1 MSGEALRLEDLDPSG
16 EAEAVDLD
24 DAADE
29 ALGDGTVADR
39 VAAARASL
47 TFGLLDARTVD
58 VYKGCHAAIFVVDP
72 YRRAS
77 LRYVLNRLRD
87 LPEGVTALVLV
98 NFRDRLDQGRK
109 RVIQRRFNVGVLEAM
124 PERKASTL

>member
-1 MSGEALRLEDLDPSG
+1 M
-16 EAEAVDLD
+16 
-24 DAADE
+24 
-29 ALGDGTVADR
+29 
-39 VAAARASL
+39 
-47 TFGLLDARTVD
+47 D

-109 RVIQRRFNVGVLEAM
+109 RVIQRRFNVAVLEAI
-124 PERKASTL
+124 PKKKASML